1 MIKYFIFT
9 LFLFSSLLIAQ
20 EKYLIY
26 FTDKGF
32 DSRLGLSK
40 TSEVYKEAV
49 NSLSK
54 KAVDR
59 RKKDMGDDF
68 ITYDD
73 IPIYKN
79 YLDELSL
86 LGIKIVHK
94 LNWFNAASAYLT
106 QDQIN
111 LLQKL
116 PFIKSIEAVKKLY
129 YKDPIEFSDSLSKT
143 ALIDSNI
150 NYGNSLTQLQ
160 LSDVPVVHS
169 RGIYG
174 DGVIIGIL
182 DSGFDW
188 KRHESLKNRKV
199 IAEYDFVFNDSVTAN
214 QPGDALDQ
222 DRHGTLIFS
231 LIAGY
236 VDSVM
241 IGPAFNSSFI
251 LAKTE
256 DVRSETHVEEDNYA
270 AALIWMESLGVDIT
284 TSSLGY
290 NTFDSGGSYTYAD
303 MNGKTTIVT
312 KAAELAFERGVSTF
326 TAAGNEGQTSWK
338 YITAPADGF
347 NIIAVGAV
355 DRFGNKAGFSSI
367 GPTSDGRIKPE
378 IVAMGVSDFGAVA
391 GTVSSYTYANGTST
405 STPISSGIGA
415 LLLSSSPHLTN
426 TQIRDIILKTA
437 SNTSTP
443 NNQIGYGI
451 ISASKAVEFPNL
463 EFSNLEFSNNNYII
477 HKVILNKKVNPGS
490 VKLFYGSGN
499 SALQTITMNQMND
512 YTYVFQIPQLL
523 NNVKVRFHFTYSDS
537 LNQSFRFPQIGE
549 YEFNYGSLVISE
561 NPNTESSYDF
571 DLITDFFPNPFLPIT
586 QKSTKLIF
594 KSSGNELFKI
604 SIIDGAGQK
613 VLDKSFYTIPGDNY
627 FEWNGVSDR
636 GYLCAS
642 GVYYALINF
651 NGKEIGKKVVL
662 L

>member
-1 MIKYFIFT
+1 MIKYLLFAIF
-9 LFLFSSLLIAQ
+9 LISSLLTAQ
-20 EKYLIY
+20 EKYFIY

-32 DSRLGLSK
+32 DSKSGLSK
-40 TSEVYKEAV
+40 TSELYKEAV
-49 NSLSK
+49 SSLSQ

-59 RKKDMGDDF
+59 RKKNMGDDF

-79 YLDELSL
+79 YLDEINLQ
-86 LGIKIVHK
+86 GIKIVHK
-94 LNWFNAASAYLT
+94 LNWFNAISAYLT

-111 LLQKL
+111 LLLKL
-116 PFIKSIEAVKKLY
+116 PFIKSIETVKKIY
-129 YKDPIEFSDSLSKT
+129 YKDPTEFSNSLSKT
-143 ALIDSNI
+143 ELKDSSI
-150 NYGNSLTQLQ
+150 SYGNSLTQLQ
-160 LSDVPVVHS
+160 LSDVPKVQS

-174 DGVIIGIL
+174 DGVIVGIL

-188 KRHESLKNRKV
+188 KRHESLKDRKV
-199 IAEYDFVFNDSVTAN
+199 IGEYDFVFNDSVTAN
-214 QPGDALDQ
+214 QPGDAFDQ

-241 IGPAFNSSFI
+241 IGPAFNASYI

-256 DVRSETHVEEDNYA
+256 DVRTETHIEEDNYA

-290 NTFDSGGSYTYAD
+290 SEFDSPEASYTYAD

-326 TAAGNEGQTSWK
+326 TAAGNEGNTKWK

-355 DRFGNKAGFSSI
+355 DRFGNKASFSSI
-367 GPTSDGRIKPE
+367 GPTYDGRIKPE

-391 GTVSSYTYANGTST
+391 GTVSNYTYANGTST

-426 TQIRDIILKTA
+426 VQIRDIILKTA
-437 SNTSTP
+437 SNTLNP

-463 EFSNLEFSNNNYII
+463 EFAGNNYII
-477 HKVILNKKVNPGS
+477 HKVILDKAVIPGS
-490 VKLFYGSGN
+490 VKISYGYDN
-499 SALQTITMNQMND
+499 VILQNISMNQIND
-512 YTYVFQIPQLL
+512 YTFTFSVPQLI
-523 NNVKVRFHFTYSDS
+523 NGKKVKFHFTYSDS
-537 LNQSFRFPQIGE
+537 TNQDFRLPEYGD
-549 YEFNYGSLVISE
+549 YEFNFGSLIISE
-561 NPNTESSYDF
+561 NPKQTINFDF
-571 DLITDFFPNPFLPIT
+571 DEITDFFPNPFLPNS
-586 QKSTKLIF
+586 QKTTKFIF
-594 KSSGNELFKI
+594 KSSGNELFKV

-613 VLDKSFYTIPGDNY
+613 VVDKSFYTTPGDNY
-627 FEWNGVSDR
+627 FEWNGFSDR

-642 GVYYALINF
+642 GVYYALIQF
-651 NGKEIGKKVVL
+651 NGKEFGKKLVL
-662 L
+662 LK

>member
-1 MIKYFIFT
+1 MIKYLFYI
-9 LFLFSSLLIAQ
+9 LFLFSSVITAQ

-26 FTDKGF
+26 FSDKGF
-32 DSRLGLSK
+32 DSKAGLSK
-40 TSEVYKEAV
+40 TSELYKEAV
-49 NSLSK
+49 SSLSK
-54 KAVDR
+54 KAIER
-59 RKKDMGDDF
+59 RKKNMGDDF

-73 IPIYKN
+73 IPVYKN
-79 YLDELSL
+79 YLDELNL

-94 LNWFNAASAYLT
+94 LNWFNAVSAYLN
-106 QDQIN
+106 QEQIN
-111 LLQKL
+111 LLIKI
-116 PFIKSIEAVKKLY
+116 PFIKSIEKVKKLY
-129 YKDPIEFSDSLSKT
+129 YKDPKEFTNSLSKN
-143 ALIDSNI
+143 ALKDSII

-160 LSDVPVVHS
+160 LSDVPIVHS

-174 DGVIIGIL
+174 DGVVIGIL

-188 KRHESLKNRKV
+188 KKHESLRDRNV
-199 IAEYDFVFNDSVTAN
+199 LAEYDFVFDDSITAN
-214 QPGDALDQ
+214 QPGDAPNQ
-222 DRHGTLIFS
+222 DSHGTLIFS

-236 VDSVM
+236 VDSTM
-241 IGPAFNSSFI
+241 IGPAFNSSYI

-256 DVRSETHVEEDNYA
+256 DVRTETHVEEDNYA

-290 NTFDSGGSYTYAD
+290 NEFDSGGSYTYAD

-326 TAAGNEGQTSWK
+326 TAAGNEAQTSWK
-338 YITAPADGF
+338 FITAPADGF

-415 LLLSSSPHLTN
+415 LLLSSSPHLKN
-426 TQIRDIILKTA
+426 TQIRDIILRTA
-437 SNTSTP
+437 SNSLTP

-451 ISASKAVEFPNL
+451 ISASKAIEYPNL
-463 EFSNLEFSNNNYII
+463 EYSNNNYIL
-477 HKVILNKKVNPGS
+477 HKVILDKKVIPNS
-490 VKLFYGSGN
+490 VKLFYGS
-499 SALQTITMNQMND
+499 SSSDLQNFDMIPIND
-512 YTYVFQIPQLL
+512 FTYTFQIPQFL
-523 NNVKVRFHFTYSDS
+523 NGVKVRFHITYSDS
-537 LNQSFRFPQIGE
+537 LNQSFRFPNIGE
-549 YEFNYGSLVISE
+549 YEFNYGSLVINE
-561 NPNTESSYDF
+561 NPNPVSNFEF
-571 DLITDFFPNPFLPIT
+571 DLITDFFPNPFLPIS
-586 QKSTKLIF
+586 QKATRLIF

-604 SIIDGAGQK
+604 SIIDGSGQK

-627 FEWNGVSDR
+627 FEWNGFSDR

-651 NGKEIGKKVVL
+651 NGKEFGKKVVIL
-662 L
+662 K